1 MSGAKRISIVDIAR
15 ALDVSIT
22 TVSFILNGKAEE
34 KRISDALTRRV
45 KDYVEQV
52 GYKPNELAASLR
64 SGKSRIIALM
74 VEDIANPFFAR
85 IAREI
90 EQRAFEEGYKILYC
104 STDNDP
110 ARTET
115 FVRVFKDR
123 RVDGY
128 IIAPPPGSE
137 AVIENLLQEGYPVVL
152 FDRYL
157 SALADKPG
165 FQYVGINNREMAAHS
180 VHRLHQAG
188 YQHIA
193 FVTIESGQTQ
203 MEERYQGYFEAIQ
216 QCGLPVYTLSLPFQK
231 IADEAVKEAALH
243 EFLSANPALDA
254 LFFATNYLGMAGLK
268 ELRKRK
274 INIPKE
280 MGVVVF
286 DEHDVFEFYKPGIAV
301 VEQPL
306 KELAKATIQLLLKQ
320 LTGKSS
326 VKSSSKASS
335 ISSSKSSTKISST
348 NVKAYAKMKTNES
361 APTSI
366 TIPAHLKV
374 RASLIHDFSQ
384 WGIGADVGGTHI
396 TAALVHLP
404 SGACW
409 EETVLR
415 SPVRSRSSVDHILQD
430 WGAVLAP
437 LIQLLREAG
446 AVQPVLGMA
455 MPGPF
460 DYKEGVAWMKGQ
472 DKYDALY
479 GLSVRELLA
488 DFLTLPAEHISFEN
502 DAACFLLGEL
512 MGGTQTSSSSKAIGI
527 TLGTGLGS
535 AWFDGIVAVDA
546 DLWKIPFKDSIA
558 EDYIS
563 TRWFTN
569 WYKKNHQTEHPNL
582 LSILQSENNETVV
595 ENMFLEFA
603 QNLRLFIDSFLK
615 KYPAELLILGG
626 NITKACDRF
635 LPHLQQQLDI
645 PIHCSTSGE
654 FGALKGALHFWQKKL
669 SKNNKILAQQ

>member
-1 MSGAKRISIVDIAR
+1 MSGTKRISIVDIAR
-15 ALDVSIT
+15 ALDISIT

-34 KRISDALTRRV
+34 KRISEALTRRV
-45 KDYVEQV
+45 KEYVEKV

-90 EQRAFEEGYKILYC
+90 EERAFEEGYKILYC

-110 ARTET
+110 SRTET
-115 FVRVFKDR
+115 FIRVFKDR

-137 AVIENLLQEGYPVVL
+137 TVIENLLLEGYPVVL

-180 VHRLHQAG
+180 VLRLYQSG
-188 YQHIA
+188 YRNIA

-203 MEERYQGYFEAIQ
+203 MEERYQGYLAAIQ
-216 QCGLPVYTLSLPFQK
+216 QCGLPLHVLSLPFQK
-231 IADEAVKEAALH
+231 VADEAVKEAALH
-243 EFLSANPALDA
+243 EFLSANPNLDA
-254 LFFATNYLGMAGLK
+254 LFFATNYLGMAGLR

-274 INIPKE
+274 ISIPKE
-280 MGVVVF
+280 MGMVVF

-320 LTGKSS
+320 LTQKSS
-326 VKSSSKASS
+326 LK
-335 ISSSKSSTKISST
+335 STKHFSAYNSQAHSKIISGDT
-348 NVKAYAKMKTNES
+348 V
-361 APTSI
+361 PTALS
-366 TIPAHLKV
+366 IPAVLKV
-374 RASLIHDFSQ
+374 RASLIHRAAD

-404 SGACW
+404 SGTCW

-415 SPVRSRSSVDHILQD
+415 SSVRSRGSVEEILQD
-430 WGAVLAP
+430 WGSVLLP
-437 LIQLLREAG
+437 LIELLQEAG
-446 AVQPVLGMA
+446 SPHPVVGMA

-460 DYKEGVAWMKGQ
+460 DYAEGVAWMKGQ

-479 GLSVRELLA
+479 GLSVRQLLS
-488 DFLTLPAEHISFEN
+488 DGLGVPPTHISFEN

-512 MGGTQTSSSSKAIGI
+512 MSSTQMEAPPKAVGI

-535 AWFDGIVAVDA
+535 AWFDGIRAVDA
-546 DLWKIPFKDSIA
+546 DLWKTPFKDGIA
-558 EDYIS
+558 EDYLS
-563 TRWFTN
+563 TRWFTA
-569 WYKKNHQTEHPNL
+569 WYKEHHHKDHPHL
-582 LSILQSENNETVV
+582 LSILESEKNAAIV
-595 ENMFLEFA
+595 EKMFLTFA
-603 QNLRLFIDSFLK
+603 HNLQVFIEGFIK
-615 KYPAELLILGG
+615 IYPAETLVLGG
-626 NITKACDRF
+626 NITKAAERF
-635 LPHLQQQLDI
+635 LPYLQQNLDI
-645 PIHCSTSGE
+645 PITCSVSGE
-654 FGALKGALHFWQKKL
+654 FGALKGALHSWQEKL
-669 SKNNKILAQQ
+669 SEAGKILEFQ